1 MRNFLRLL
9 SAVLAFALLLAGP
22 QGTARSQSAGSA
34 VATNP
39 ATTPQRQVDSPGRT
53 GRPLPRFAALRAGE
67 VNLRTGPG
75 IRYPIDWVIKRK
87 SFPVEIIDEFG
98 NWRRIRDWQGTS
110 GWVHA
115 SMLMGRR
122 TARVLDTEQLLLSRA
137 QADAPPV
144 ARLAEGALGVI
155 KKCQGDWCLLEFDQ
169 IDGYLR
175 RRQFYGSYPNE
186 AFEE

>member
-1 MRNFLRLL
+1 MTCRRRPCGTHVAPIRQASGKRRTPRPRRRFDPAPPGILQSRL
-9 SAVLAFALLLAGP
+9 
-22 QGTARSQSAGSA
+22 T
-34 VATNP
+34 
-39 ATTPQRQVDSPGRT
+39 
-53 GRPLPRFAALRAGE
+53 LRAGE

>member
-1 MRNFLRLL
+1 M
-9 SAVLAFALLLAGP
+9 
-22 QGTARSQSAGSA
+22 
-34 VATNP
+34 
-39 ATTPQRQVDSPGRT
+39 DSPGRT

-98 NWRRIRDWQGTS
+98 NWRRIRDWQ
-110 GWVHA
+110 
-115 SMLMGRR
+115 
-122 TARVLDTEQLLLSRA
+122 LLLSRA